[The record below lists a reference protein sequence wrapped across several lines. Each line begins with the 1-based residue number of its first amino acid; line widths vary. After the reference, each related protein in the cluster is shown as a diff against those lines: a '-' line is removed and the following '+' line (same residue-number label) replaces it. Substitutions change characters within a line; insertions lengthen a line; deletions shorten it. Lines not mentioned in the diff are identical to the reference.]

1 MNPLT
6 AKVRAIVRR
15 EYLQRV
21 RSKWFLLSTLGIPLL
36 FIGLGVVAGYLAVE
50 SETDFETP
58 SLGVIDYTDRL
69 GALVVEE
76 LLRDSVLAS
85 QARDLVSES
94 EDEVRERLLASA
106 YDLFLILPASILET
120 GSASPAGARAG
131 GVLEREA
138 TRPEV
143 GLLSRANVGTAV
155 QRTIRQGVNRAL
167 VRWRLQDAGVQGI
180 DPATLLQSARLNVVN
195 VTEGGTARSQ
205 EVFEV
210 ISFLFALVFYA
221 ALIVYGQMM
230 IRSIVEEKT
239 SDVVEVMVSSVR
251 PWELMLGKIL
261 GVGAVGITQLSIWGI
276 VLSAAVVF
284 GLTAGASTLAQ
295 AGIDLSAAQVP
306 WGVVGLMVTFLIL
319 GYLLYAGLFAG
330 GGATMGSEQDAQ
342 QVAMPIMMLIIVPFV
357 AAQPLIESPNAV
369 WAVVM
374 SLVPFF
380 SPILMPSRLLV
391 SSVPAVQVTAA
402 IALLVLCILTVAW
415 VAGRIY
421 RVGIL
426 IKGQRANLPEIIR
439 WVRHG

>member
-21 RSKWFLLSTLGIPLL
+21 RSRWFLLSTLGIPLL
-36 FIGLGVVAGYLAVE
+36 FIGIGVLAGFLALDSETAFETHSLGVVDRTE
-50 SETDFETP
+50 
-58 SLGVIDYTDRL
+58 RL
-69 GALVVEE
+69 GAHVVEE
-76 LLRDSVLAS
+76 LLQDSILAS
-85 QARDLVSES
+85 EAHGLEGTSE
-94 EDEVRERLLASA
+94 EAVRERLLDSA
-106 YDLFLILPASILET
+106 YDLFLVLPPGILE
-120 GSASPAGARAG
+120 SAAEPGAG
-131 GVLEREA
+131 LEE
-138 TRPEV
+138 RPPEIR
-143 GLLSRANVGTAV
+143 LLSRDNVGTAV

-167 VRWRLQDAGVQGI
+167 VRSRLLDAGVEGI
-180 DPATLLQSARLNVVN
+180 DPAILLQSARLEVVN
-195 VTEGGTARSQ
+195 VTEEGVARSQ
-205 EVFEV
+205 EMFEV
-210 ISFLFALVFYA
+210 ISFLLALVFYA

-251 PWELMLGKIL
+251 PWELMLGKII
-261 GVGAVGITQLSIWGI
+261 GVGAVGITQLLIWG
-276 VLSAAVVF
+276 VVMGVAIF
-284 GLTAGASTLAQ
+284 LGLTAGASALAE
-295 AGIDLSAAQVP
+295 AGVDLSAAQVP
-306 WGVVGLMVTFLIL
+306 WGVVGLIVTFLIL
-319 GYLLYAGLFAG
+319 GYLLYAGMFAG

-342 QVAMPIMMLIIVPFV
+342 QVAMPIIMLIIVPFV
-357 AAQPLIESPNAV
+357 AAQPLIASPNAV

-391 SSVPAVQVTAA
+391 SSVPAVQVAA
-402 IALLVLCILTVAW
+402 AVVLLVLCILGVAW

>member
-1 MNPLT
+1 MNPVT
-6 AKVRAIVRR
+6 AKVRAIIRR

-21 RSKWFLLSTLGIPLL
+21 RSKWFLLSTLGIPVL
-36 FIGLGVVAGYLAVE
+36 FIGIGVLAGVLAVE
-50 SETDFETP
+50 SQTEFEVH
-58 SLGVIDYTDRL
+58 SIGVVDRTGRL
-69 GALVVEE
+69 SDLVVRE
-76 LLRDSVLAS
+76 LLQDSILAS
-85 QARDLVSES
+85 EARGLERASD
-94 EDEVRERLLASA
+94 DEVRERLLESA
-106 YDLFLILPASILET
+106 FDLFLVLPVGTLR
-120 GSASPAGARAG
+120 SPADPGADGSG
-131 GVLEREA
+131 GGREQ
-138 TRPEV
+138 RPRV
-143 GLLSRANVGTAV
+143 QLLSRDNVGVAA

-167 VRWRLQDAGVQGI
+167 VRSRLLDAGVEGI
-180 DPATLLQSARLNVVN
+180 DPATLLETARLDVVN
-195 VTEGGTARSQ
+195 VTEGGAARSQ
-205 EVFEV
+205 EVFEA
-210 ISFLFALVFYA
+210 ISMVLALIFYA

-261 GVGAVGITQLSIWGI
+261 GVGAVGITQLLIWG
-276 VLSAAVVF
+276 VVMGAAILL
-284 GLTAGASTLAQ
+284 GLTAGASALA
-295 AGIDLSAAQVP
+295 GVGVDLSAIRVP
-306 WGVVGLMVTFLIL
+306 WGVVALILVFLIL
-319 GYLLYAGLFAG
+319 GYLLYAGMFAG

-342 QVAMPIMMLIIVPFV
+342 QVALPIIMLIIVPFV
-357 AAQPLIESPNAV
+357 AAQPLIESPNAA

-402 IALLVLCILTVAW
+402 VLLLVACILGVAW

-426 IKGQRANLPEIIR
+426 MKGQRANLPEIIR

>member
-6 AKVRAIVRR
+6 PKVRAIVRR

-21 RSKWFLLSTLGIPLL
+21 RSKWFLLSTLGIPVL
-36 FIGLGVVAGYLAVE
+36 FIGIGVLAGLLAVE
-50 SETDFETP
+50 SGTDFEIR
-58 SLGVIDYTDRL
+58 SLGVVDRTGRL
-69 GALVVEE
+69 GSLVVEE
-76 LLRDSVLAS
+76 LLRDSILAS
-85 QARDLVSES
+85 EARGLASVGDEAVRDSLLESPFDLVLVLPSGIIGDSSE
-94 EDEVRERLLASA
+94 
-106 YDLFLILPASILET
+106 PAAAVE
-120 GSASPAGARAG
+120 
-131 GVLEREA
+131 EQ
-138 TRPEV
+138 RPELA
-143 GLLSRANVGTAV
+143 LLSRDNVGTAV

-167 VRWRLQDAGVQGI
+167 VRSRLLDAGVEGI
-180 DPATLLQSARLNVVN
+180 DPAVLLQSARLDVVN
-195 VTEGGTARSQ
+195 VTQEGGARSQ

-210 ISFLFALVFYA
+210 ISFLLALIFYA

-251 PWELMLGKIL
+251 PWELMLGKII
-261 GVGAVGITQLSIWGI
+261 GVGAVGVTQILIWSVVMG
-276 VLSAAVVF
+276 AAILF
-284 GLTAGASTLAQ
+284 GLTAGASALAE

-306 WGVVGLMVTFLIL
+306 WGVVALAATFFIL
-319 GYLLYAGLFAG
+319 GYLLYAGMFAG

-342 QVAMPIMMLIIVPFV
+342 QVALPIVMLIIVPFV

-391 SSVPAVQVTAA
+391 SSVPALQVTAA
-402 IALLVLCILTVAW
+402 IVLLLGCILGVAW

-426 IKGQRANLPEIIR
+426 MKGQRANLPEIIR